1 MILVMKPAASQSQI
15 NKIIEKL
22 ETLSFQVHRSTG
34 VNYTIL
40 AALGPERELNLQSLT
55 QMEGVE
61 RVFHTDK
68 PYKLAARQFKPNGTV
83 IEIGPVRI
91 GDQTPV
97 VVADVSHFK
106 SLEQIEKTA
115 KALMDCG
122 IHMLRWG
129 SSRVEENL
137 RAQKQPN
144 DLALRQISQIARIQN
159 FVIVAAVSDH
169 TELEFMGGHADIFQ
183 IGAHN
188 MQNADLLRAVGRMGK
203 PVLLERAVAAKMED
217 FLLAAEYVMSTGNY
231 SVILCERGIRSFDD
245 YAPLLFDVGLIPA
258 IKALSHLPV
267 LANPSYVVGRPDHLA
282 AVALAGIAAGADGLV
297 LPVAADSGE
306 ILRSNLPALGTK
318 ALKELLDRVRVLSRG
333 LRRRP
338 FHEASTV

>member
-15 NKIIEKL
+15 SQIIEKL

-55 QMEGVE
+55 QLEGVE

-83 IEIGPVRI
+83 IEVGPVRI

-97 VVADVSHFK
+97 VVADVSHFN
-106 SLEQIEKTA
+106 SFAQIENTA
-115 KALMDCG
+115 KALRGCG

-129 SSRVEENL
+129 SSRAEANL
-137 RAQKQPN
+137 RALKEPSN
-144 DLALRQISQIARIQN
+144 LELRQIASIARWQH
-159 FVIVAAVSDH
+159 FVIVADVSDR
-169 TELEFMGGHADIFQ
+169 TELERMGDHADIFQ
-183 IGAHN
+183 IGSHN
-188 MQNADLLRAVGRMGK
+188 MQNANLLRAAGRMGK
-203 PVLLERAVAAKMED
+203 PVLLERAIAGEMEE

-231 SVILCERGIRSFDD
+231 SVILCERGIRSFND
-245 YAPLLFDVGLIPA
+245 YAPLLFDVSLIPV

-267 LANPSYVVGRPDHLA
+267 LADPSHVVGRSDHLA
-282 AVALAGIAAGADGLV
+282 AVALAGIAAGADGLI
-297 LPVAADSGE
+297 LPVAAESGE
-306 ILRSNLPALGTK
+306 ILRNSLPALGTK
-318 ALKELLDRVRVLSRG
+318 ALNELLERVRVLSSG
-333 LRRRP
+333 LRRGT
-338 FHEASTV
+338 FHEVSTV